1 MQHVLASND
10 KKITKTKSC
19 CVLQRK
25 KVYENSELRHYQQR
39 KQDARNNDFRGAKKK
54 GFVPC
59 HTQFK
64 TRDVERQ
71 EASMDSPP
79 RRRCTHLPRHTS
91 SDAFSFSSESTIRIG
106 HLGTRLE
113 SAQTSATLSDR
124 KQSRVEISLLS
135 ISRILPTLLRRS
147 ACRTRRSIL
156 AARRLRLETELR
168 LERHDPLVLE

>member
-1 MQHVLASND
+1 MQQKDNE
-10 KKITKTKSC
+10 KSIGDEK
-19 CVLQRK
+19 LK
-25 KVYENSELRHYQQR
+25 HYQQR

-54 GFVPC
+54 GLF
-59 HTQFK
+59 HATLHFK
-64 TRDVERQ
+64 TRDVVRH
-71 EASMDSPP
+71 EAPMDSPP
-79 RRRCTHLPRHTS
+79 RRRRCTHLPRHTS
-91 SDAFSFSSESTIRIG
+91 SDSFSFSSESTIRIW

-135 ISRILPTLLRRS
+135 ISRIVPTLLRRS

-156 AARRLRLETELR
+156 TARRLRFETELR

>member
-1 MQHVLASND
+1 MYSQVTIRNNQD
-10 KKITKTKSC
+10 KKLSCPPKKKSVREQRVKTLPQKE
-19 CVLQRK
+19 K
-25 KVYENSELRHYQQR
+25 EN
-39 KQDARNNDFRGAKKK
+39 ARNNDFRGAKKK

-71 EASMDSPP
+71 DASMDSPP

-156 AARRLRLETELR
+156 ATRCLRLEAELR